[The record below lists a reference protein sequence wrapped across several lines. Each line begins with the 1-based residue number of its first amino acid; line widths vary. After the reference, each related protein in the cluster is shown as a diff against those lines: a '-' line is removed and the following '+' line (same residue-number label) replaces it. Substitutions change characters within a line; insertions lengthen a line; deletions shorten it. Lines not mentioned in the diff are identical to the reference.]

1 MRKIGLIGGMSWL
14 STRTYYDHI
23 NKLVQA
29 RKGPRSLTPPQ
40 RGKPRYFGLIL
51 TGVLLLAL
59 ALAAA
64 LSTYYSVGSAPADIS
79 AVTTDVANNAASPEA
94 VPAAAADL
102 PSVDEEMAADGQDSE
117 TAASA
122 VPPPPAQT

>member
-1 MRKIGLIGGMSWL
+1 MFAPPSLTESARHDRCG
-14 STRTYYDHI
+14 YYHAI
-23 NKLVQA
+23 
-29 RKGPRSLTPPQ
+29 LTPPQ

-94 VPAAAADL
+94 STEAAVAQ
-102 PSVDEEMAADGQDSE
+102 V
-117 TAASA
+117 A
-122 VPPPPAQT
+122 VE